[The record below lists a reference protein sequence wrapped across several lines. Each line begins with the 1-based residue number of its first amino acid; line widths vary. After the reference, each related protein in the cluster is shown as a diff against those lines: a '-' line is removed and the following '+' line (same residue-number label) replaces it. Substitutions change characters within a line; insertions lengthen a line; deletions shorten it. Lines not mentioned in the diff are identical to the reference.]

1 MIYIYV
7 GLAGAVGALA
17 RYGLGMMIDSIGPSA
32 FPVSTLLINL
42 IGSFLLG
49 WLTHMFLRTGKP
61 SPQFVTIVGTGMIG
75 SFTTFSTFSVETI
88 RLLEESRIELALLY
102 VFLSITLG
110 LGSSWLGYR
119 VSVRRKGGGELG

>member
-42 IGSFLLG
+42 SGSFLLG
-49 WLTHMFLRTGKP
+49 WLTHMFLRTGKL

-88 RLLEESRIELALLY
+88 RLLDESRIGLALLY

-119 VSVRRKGGGELG
+119 VGVRRKGEVN

>member
-49 WLTHMFLRTGKP
+49 WLTHMFLRTGKL
-61 SPQFVTIVGTGMIG
+61 SPEFVTIVGTGMIG

-88 RLLEESRIELALLY
+88 RLLDESRIGLALLY

-119 VSVRRKGGGELG
+119 VGVRQKVEVK

>member
-42 IGSFLLG
+42 SGSFLLG
-49 WLTHMFLRTGKP
+49 WLTHMFLRTGKL

-88 RLLEESRIELALLY
+88 RLLDESRIGLALLY

-119 VSVRRKGGGELG
+119 VGVRRKVEVK

>member
-49 WLTHMFLRTGKP
+49 WLTHMFLRTGKL

-88 RLLEESRIELALLY
+88 RLLDESRIGVALLY

-119 VSVRRKGGGELG
+119 VGVRRKGEVK

>member
-49 WLTHMFLRTGKP
+49 WLTHMFLRTGKL

-88 RLLEESRIELALLY
+88 RLLDESRIGVALLY

-110 LGSSWLGYR
+110 LGSSCLGYR
-119 VSVRRKGGGELG
+119 VGVRRKGEVK

>member
-1 MIYIYV
+1 MLYIYV

-17 RYGLGMMIDSIGPSA
+17 RYGLGLLVDSFETSP
-32 FPVSTLLINL
+32 FPVATLFINL

-49 WLTHMFLRTGKP
+49 WLTHRFLQAGKP
-61 SPQFVTIVGTGMIG
+61 SPQIVTIVGTGMIG

-88 RLLEESRIELALLY
+88 QLVENDHALLAVAY

-110 LGSSWLGYR
+110 LWSSWFGYR
-119 VSVRRKGGGELG
+119 IGTKTSTRGDVL

>member
-17 RYGLGMMIDSIGPSA
+17 RYGLGMMVDSIGPSA

-49 WLTHMFLRTGKP
+49 WLTHMFLRTGKL

-88 RLLEESRIELALLY
+88 RLLDESRIGLALLY

-119 VSVRRKGGGELG
+119 VGVIRKVEVK

>member
-1 MIYIYV
+1 MLYVYV

-17 RYGLGMMIDSIGPSA
+17 RYGLGLMVDSLGSSV
-32 FPVSTLLINL
+32 FPVATLLTNL

-88 RLLEESRIELALLY
+88 RLLEESRIGLALLY

-119 VSVRRKGGGELG
+119 VCVRRKGGVN

>member
-1 MIYIYV
+1 MIYVYV

-42 IGSFLLG
+42 SGSFLLG
-49 WLTHMFLRTGKP
+49 WLTHMFLRTGKL

-88 RLLEESRIELALLY
+88 RLLDESRIGLALLY

-119 VSVRRKGGGELG
+119 VGVRRKGEVK

>member
-49 WLTHMFLRTGKP
+49 WLTHMFLRTGKL

-88 RLLEESRIELALLY
+88 RLLDESRIGLALLY

-119 VSVRRKGGGELG
+119 VGVGRKVEVK

>member
-42 IGSFLLG
+42 SGSFLLG
-49 WLTHMFLRTGKP
+49 WLTHMFLRTGKL

-88 RLLEESRIELALLY
+88 RLLDESRIGLALLY

-119 VSVRRKGGGELG
+119 VGVRRKGEVK

>member
-17 RYGLGMMIDSIGPSA
+17 RYGLGMMVDSIGPSA

-49 WLTHMFLRTGKP
+49 WLTHMFLRTGKL

-88 RLLEESRIELALLY
+88 RLLDESRIGLALLY

-110 LGSSWLGYR
+110 LWSSWLGYR
-119 VSVRRKGGGELG
+119 VGVRRKGEVK

>member
-1 MIYIYV
+1 MLYVYV

-17 RYGLGMMIDSIGPSA
+17 RYGLGLMVDSLGSSV
-32 FPVSTLLINL
+32 FPVATLLTNL

-88 RLLEESRIELALLY
+88 RLLEESRIGLALLY

-119 VSVRRKGGGELG
+119 VGVRRKGEVK

>member
-1 MIYIYV
+1 MLYVYV

-17 RYGLGMMIDSIGPSA
+17 RYGLGLLIASFGTSP
-32 FPVSTLLINL
+32 FPVATLLINL

-49 WLTHMFLRTGKP
+49 WLTHRFLQAGKP
-61 SPQFVTIVGTGMIG
+61 SPQIVTIIGTGMIG

-88 RLLEESRIELALLY
+88 QLVEHDHVLLAVAY

-110 LGSSWLGYR
+110 LCSSWVGYHVGTKTSTR
-119 VSVRRKGGGELG
+119 GEVK

>member
-42 IGSFLLG
+42 SGSFLLG
-49 WLTHMFLRTGKP
+49 FLTHMFLRTGKL

-88 RLLEESRIELALLY
+88 RLLDESRIGLALLY

-119 VSVRRKGGGELG
+119 VGVRRKGEVK

>member
-88 RLLEESRIELALLY
+88 RLLEESRIGLALLY

-119 VSVRRKGGGELG
+119 VGVRRKGGVN

>member
-32 FPVSTLLINL
+32 FPISTLLINL

-49 WLTHMFLRTGKP
+49 WLTHMFLRTGKL

-88 RLLEESRIELALLY
+88 RLLDESRIGLALLY

-119 VSVRRKGGGELG
+119 VGVRRKGEVK

>member
-1 MIYIYV
+1 MLYVYV

-42 IGSFLLG
+42 SGSFLLG

-88 RLLEESRIELALLY
+88 RLLEESRIGLALLY

-119 VSVRRKGGGELG
+119 VGVRRKGEVK

>member
-42 IGSFLLG
+42 SGSFLLG
-49 WLTHMFLRTGKP
+49 WLTHMFLRTGKL

-88 RLLEESRIELALLY
+88 RLLDESRIGLALLY

-119 VSVRRKGGGELG
+119 VGVRQKVEVK

>member
-1 MIYIYV
+1 MLYVYV

-17 RYGLGMMIDSIGPSA
+17 RYGLGLMVDSLESSV
-32 FPVSTLLINL
+32 FPVATLLTNL

-88 RLLEESRIELALLY
+88 RLLEESRIGLALLY

-119 VSVRRKGGGELG
+119 VGVRRKGGVN